1 MSLSPIL
8 EHKVGSECVRITQ
21 GGKSVRIAEDSMWP
35 NDLLGNAVADGWLH
49 FIYIL
54 LHFIY
59 RSPVVSLRPIR
70 QVGDGNP

>member
-8 EHKVGSECVRITQ
+8 EHKVGSEWVRITQ
-21 GGKSVRIAEDSMWP
+21 GGKSVRIAGDSMWP

-54 LHFIY
+54 LTFYLQKPCCLAETH
-59 RSPVVSLRPIR
+59 
-70 QVGDGNP
+70 QAGG